1 VTKEVRRRK
10 PGGTLS
16 RVRPKRI
23 IISDDES
30 GPEEPILETEPN
42 GVRQEIAP
50 ESRNFSSITPGTT
63 LHAQSANT
71 TQVSVPVS
79 KNSFLSDIFSYRAP

>member
-1 VTKEVRRRK
+1 MTKEVRRRK

-30 GPEEPILETEPN
+30 EPEELTLEPN
-42 GVRQEIAP
+42 RVRQEIAS
-50 ESRNFSSITPGTT
+50 ESGNCSLIAPGTT
-63 LHAQSANT
+63 LNAQSANT
-71 TQVSVPVS
+71 TQMSIPVS
-79 KNSFLSDIFSYRAP
+79 NDNSFLSGIFSYRAP